1 MRVLYVN
8 HTGIRGGG
16 EESLLELLSVLPDE
30 VSPVVACPDGELTD
44 SCRDRGIPV
53 ETIPAFEASLRL
65 HPARTPRGLLQ
76 ILRAA
81 LAVRR
86 AARAHGADIVH
97 ANSIRAGLIAAL
109 AAIGGGPPVIVHVR
123 DCLPDSRPANATR
136 RVIRRGAAK
145 VVAIS
150 RYTAANFASDDR
162 PDEVEV
168 IYDSIDL
175 KRFDPRRAER
185 IPARRRMNIPRDVT
199 VLAVVGQVTPW
210 KGQDTAIEALA
221 GLAQHV
227 STVRLLMV
235 GSVKFAGDATR
246 YDNVAYLRS
255 LQQTVVDLGLEEHV
269 EFVGERNDMP
279 EVLSAIDILLAPSWE
294 EPFGRAVVEAMA
306 METPVIATSVGGPA
320 EVIEDGVSGTLV
332 QPRDTGAW
340 ARSIAELV
348 SSPELRASMAASAR
362 RRALDFAPEAHIEHI
377 LAAYRSVAGRAQA

>member
-1 MRVLYVN
+1 LRVLYVN

-30 VSPVVACPDGELTD
+30 VSPVVACPDGELTEN
-44 SCRDRGIPV
+44 CREQGIPV

-86 AARAHGADIVH
+86 AVRAHRADIVH
-97 ANSIRAGLIAAL
+97 ANSIRAGLIATA

-123 DCLPDSRPANATR
+123 DCLPNSRPANATR
-136 RVIRRGAAK
+136 RVIRRGAAR

-185 IPARRRMNIPRDVT
+185 IPARKRMNIPRDVT

-210 KGQDTAIEALA
+210 KGQDTAIEAL
-221 GLAQHV
+221 GRLGQRV
-227 STVRLLMV
+227 SAVRLLIV

-246 YDNVAYLRS
+246 YDNASYLRS
-255 LQQTVVDLGLEEHV
+255 LQRMVVDLDLEKEV
-269 EFVGERNDMP
+269 VFVGERLDMP

-306 METPVIATSVGGPA
+306 METPVIATSVGGPS
-320 EVIEDGVSGTLV
+320 EVIEDGVSGSLV
-332 QPRDTGAW
+332 QPRDTAAW
-340 ARSIAELV
+340 GKSIEELLID
-348 SSPELRASMAASAR
+348 PELRAKMGESAR

-377 LAAYRSVAGRAQA
+377 LAAYRSVAAR